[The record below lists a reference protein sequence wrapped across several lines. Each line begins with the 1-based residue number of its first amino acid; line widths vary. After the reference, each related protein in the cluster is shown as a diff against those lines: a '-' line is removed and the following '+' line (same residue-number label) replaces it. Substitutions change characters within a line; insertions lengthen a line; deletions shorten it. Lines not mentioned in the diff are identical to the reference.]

1 MAISAA
7 NMGFKGVSESV
18 VKGIGVAPLIYVTIS
33 LPTYTNGF
41 AFTEKGQVMKSQ
53 LIYTLDF
60 SQITLQNLP
69 QVGGKNASLGELFNI
84 LRPKGIGVLD
94 GFATTADAYR
104 ALLAEGDLEYELRA
118 LLSDFDPED
127 LHELSTRGHA
137 ARVAVLDTPLPKE
150 LREAVTEAYDKL
162 CARLGREPELAV
174 RSSATAEDLPEASF
188 AGAAET
194 FLNVRGHAALLRTVH
209 QCFASLFT
217 DRAISY
223 RARLGYDQLKVAIS
237 VGVQPMVRSDKASSG
252 VIFTLDTESGF
263 RDVVLVNSSYGL
275 GEFVVQGVVTPDE
288 WTVFKP
294 TLRDGLRPI
303 IGRQLGSKEVR
314 LVFGD
319 GSRTTKSEAT
329 PLAERCQFS
338 LSDDE
343 VLKLSKWAC
352 LIEDHYSQHAGHPQP
367 MDIEWAKDG
376 ITGELFVVQARPETV
391 HSTKPQTAVAE
402 AYRLTGKT
410 GTPLVTGQAVG
421 QKIGS
426 GRVRVVRETGELQR
440 VEAGDVLV
448 ARLTD
453 PDWEPV
459 MRRVAAIVTD
469 QGGRTAHAAIVSR
482 EFGIPCIVGSG
493 NATELLHDGDEVTVA
508 CSEGPA
514 GHVYSGR
521 IPFEV
526 EKIDAQAVPTTRTEV
541 MLTVGDPAQAF
552 KFSFLPN
559 SGVGLARTE
568 FIITNHIGIHPMA
581 LVRYP
586 NLKDQRAIQQVAA
599 LIGAEEPREFFIR
612 RFSEGV
618 GRIAAAFYPKPVI
631 VRTSDFKTNE
641 YARLLGGVEF
651 EPREENPMLGF
662 RGASRYYDERYA
674 AGFAL
679 ECAALLRVRRDMGLT
694 NVKIMIPFCRTVE
707 EGKRV
712 IEVMAQHGLKQGD
725 DGLEIYAMCELPSNV
740 TRADEFLR
748 VFDGFSIGSN
758 DLTQLVLGID
768 RDSGT
773 VSHLF
778 DENDRAVL
786 GMIAQVI
793 DEAHGAGRPI
803 GICGQAP
810 SDFPDF
816 ARWLVEEGITSIS
829 LNPDVAI
836 KTQLV
841 IADEEKRLGFVM
853 PIEKEMFVHESA
865 AIGAGVM

>member
-1 MAISAA
+1 
-7 NMGFKGVSESV
+7 
-18 VKGIGVAPLIYVTIS
+18 
-33 LPTYTNGF
+33 
-41 AFTEKGQVMKSQ
+41 MKSQ
-53 LIYTLDF
+53 LVYTLDF
-60 SQITLQNLP
+60 SEISLKSLLL
-69 QVGGKNASLGELFNI
+69 VGGKNASLGELFNA
-84 LRPKGIGVLD
+84 LKSKGIGVLD

-104 ALLAEGDLEYELRA
+104 ALLAERDLAYELSS
-118 LLSDFDPED
+118 LLSDCDYED
-127 LHELSTRGHA
+127 VDALRSHGHYARA
-137 ARVAVLDTPLPKE
+137 AILDTPLPKE
-150 LREAVTEAYDKL
+150 LCDAITNSYDKL

-194 FLNVRGHAALLRTVH
+194 FLNVRGQAALLRAVH

-237 VGVQPMVRSDKASSG
+237 VGVQPMVRSDMASAG

-263 RDVVLVNSSYGL
+263 RDVVLVNSSYGM
-275 GEFVVQGVVTPDE
+275 GESVVQGVVTPDE

-294 TLRDGLRPI
+294 TLKAGFRSI
-303 IGRQLGSKEVR
+303 IGRQLGTKEVR
-314 LVFGD
+314 LVYGD
-319 GSRTTKSEAT
+319 GSRTTRNEAT
-329 PLAERCQFS
+329 PEEERRKFS
-338 LSDDE
+338 LTDDE
-343 VLKLSKWAC
+343 VLKLAKWAC
-352 LIEDHYSQHAGHPQP
+352 LIEDHYSERAGHHQP

-376 ITGELFVVQARPETV
+376 ISGELFIVQARPETV

-402 AYRLTGKT
+402 SYRLKGQH
-410 GTPLVTGQAVG
+410 GLPLVKGQAVG
-421 QKIGS
+421 EKIGAGS
-426 GRVRVVRETGELQR
+426 VRVVREAADLQK
-440 VEAGDVLV
+440 VQAGDVLV

-459 MRRVAAIVTD
+459 MRRVAAIITD

-508 CSEGPA
+508 CSEGPE
-514 GHVYSGR
+514 GHVYAGV

-526 EKIDAQAVPTTRTEV
+526 ERIDAGAVPQTRTKV

-552 KFSFLPN
+552 KTSFIPN
-559 SGVGLARTE
+559 AGVGLARTE
-568 FIITNHIGIHPMA
+568 FIITNHIGVHPMA
-581 LVRYP
+581 LAGYP
-586 NLKDQRAIQQVAA
+586 NLKDQNAVRQIAA
-599 LIGAEEPREFFIR
+599 RLGSEDPRGFFVR

-618 GRIAAAFYPKPVI
+618 ARIAAAFYPKPVI

-641 YARLLGGVEF
+641 YARLLGGSEF
-651 EPREENPMLGF
+651 EPEEENPMLGF
-662 RGASRYYDERYA
+662 RGASRYYDPRYA
-674 AGFAL
+674 DGFAL
-679 ECAALLRVRRDMGLT
+679 ECEALLRVRKDMGLT

-712 IEVMAQHGLKQGD
+712 IEVMAQHGLKQGV

-740 TRADEFLR
+740 ERADEFLR
-748 VFDGFSIGSN
+748 VFDGYSIGSN

-773 VSHLF
+773 ISHLF

-786 GMIAQVI
+786 SLIARVI
-793 DEAHGAGRPI
+793 DEARRAGKPI

-816 ARWLVEEGITSIS
+816 TRWLVEQGITSIS

-841 IADEEKRLGFVM
+841 IADEEKHLG
-853 PIEKEMFVHESA
+853 IELPLKSELALVGMSTQA
-865 AIGAGVM
+865 GAQVGA